1 MRVVPVIEAIRDE
14 LPNIGISIDTRRP
27 SVAMEAL
34 ESGADMVNDVSSIGD
49 PKMVEVV
56 IEYDCPICIMHM
68 SGKSKNM
75 QENPSYDDVVSEVRE
90 GLCKIC
96 ICA

>member
-1 MRVVPVIEAIRDE
+1 MDRYRRRVDKTGSYRGRSSAGDLESGTVIEAIRDE

-49 PKMVEVV
+49 PEMVEVV
-56 IEYDCPICIMHM
+56 TEYDCPICIM
-68 SGKSKNM
+68 
-75 QENPSYDDVVSEVRE
+75 P
-90 GLCKIC
+90 
-96 ICA
+96 